1 MTHYRISVTDLAK
14 AQQALTNEGI
24 TSTIQGAYLAVSY
37 EGNKNMELIRILNKA
52 RIVVYDIEE
61 VEGIAPSTSN

>member
-1 MTHYRISVTDLAK
+1 MHYQIYVTDLSK

-24 TSTIQGAYLAVSY
+24 TSRIQGMYVETSY
-37 EGNKNMELIRILNKA
+37 ETGKKMELIRLLNKA

-61 VEGIAPSTSN
+61 V